1 MQTGVLT
8 LKNWIDQLQSWWTN
22 IVGQV
27 SLRDSSLPLIQESY
41 TSQER
46 VYQLKVGQKADAKS
60 LVNLQETA
68 YSPSEIWPES
78 LLEREMSTKSNSL
91 YLLLLYQD
99 YPVAF
104 IGAWIKGDNCHVSN
118 LVVRPGY
125 QRQGLGQFLL
135 NQVEQVALN
144 QGCRYYSLEVRES
157 NHKAQ
162 KLYHK
167 QGFET
172 VGVKK
177 EYYSNNRED
186 GLAMVKQLQPKD

>member
-1 MQTGVLT
+1 M
-8 LKNWIDQLQSWWTN
+8 KNWIDQLQSWWTN

-144 QGCRYYSLEVRES
+144 QNCHYYSLEVRES

-186 GLAMVKQLQPKD
+186 GLAMVKQLILKD

>member
-1 MQTGVLT
+1 M
-8 LKNWIDQLQSWWTN
+8 
-22 IVGQV
+22 
-27 SLRDSSLPLIQESY
+27 
-41 TSQER
+41 
-46 VYQLKVGQKADAKS
+46 GQKADAKA

-68 YSPSEIWPES
+68 YSPSEIWPNS

-125 QRQGLGQFLL
+125 QRQGLGQLLL

>member
-1 MQTGVLT
+1 MQTGALT
-8 LKNWIDQLQSWWTN
+8 LKNWIDQLQAWWS
-22 IVGQV
+22 GLLSQV
-27 SLRDSSLPLIQESY
+27 PLRDLSLPLLQTSF
-41 TSQER
+41 TSQGR
-46 VYQLKVGQKADAKS
+46 DYQVKVGQKADAKA

-68 YSPSEIWPES
+68 YSPSEIWPNS